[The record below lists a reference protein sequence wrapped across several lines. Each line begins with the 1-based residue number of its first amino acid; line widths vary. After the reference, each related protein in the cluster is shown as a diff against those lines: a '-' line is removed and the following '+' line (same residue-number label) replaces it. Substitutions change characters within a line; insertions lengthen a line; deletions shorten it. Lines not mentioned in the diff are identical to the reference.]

1 MCDTIVPCGSM
12 TYSWPFVPVGGFS
25 RMIDRRGRLLGL
37 VVALWLGALPAAHA
51 VDIAPHRAL
60 YSLSLGSAKT
70 SSGVVSA
77 TGAMVYEWGETCGGW
92 TVQQHFR
99 LRLQYAEQDNV
110 DVSSNLV
117 TWEAKDGLRY
127 RFNERRM
134 RNGELDEEVKGE
146 AKLDGLGKGGSA
158 EFSKPSATTLSLPP
172 GTLFPTA
179 HTLVLIQRAQAGDQ
193 FVSRQVFDGA
203 TVESSSQIT
212 AVIGPQLKPGPSS
225 PDEKLPSSP
234 LLNRPSWRVRLAF
247 FPADGKSEEPDYEL
261 GMRLLDN
268 GVSQDMSLDYSD
280 YVIRATLD
288 EIEALPRPSC

>member
-1 MCDTIVPCGSM
+1 
-12 TYSWPFVPVGGFS
+12 
-25 RMIDRRGRLLGL
+25 MIDRRGRQFGL
-37 VVALWLGALPAAHA
+37 VVALWLGTLPAAHA

-60 YSLSLGSAKT
+60 YSLSLGSAKS
-70 SSGVVSA
+70 SSGVVDAS
-77 TGAMVYEWGETCGGW
+77 GAMVYEWGETCDGW
-92 TVQQHFR
+92 TVQQRFR

-134 RNGELDEEVKGE
+134 RNGELDEEVRGD
-146 AKLDGLGKGGSA
+146 AKLDGPGKGGTA

-172 GTLFPTA
+172 GSLFPTA
-179 HTLVLIQRAQAGDQ
+179 HTLVLIERAQAGDQ
-193 FVSRQVFDGA
+193 FVSRKVFDGA
-203 TVESSSQIT
+203 TVDSASQIT
-212 AVIGPQLKPGPSS
+212 AVIGPELKPGPSS
-225 PDEKLPSSP
+225 PDEKLPQSP
-234 LLNRPSWRVRLAF
+234 LLNRPSWRMRLAF
-247 FPADGKSEEPDYEL
+247 FPSDSKSEQPDYEL

-280 YVIRATLD
+280 YVIKAKLD